1 MYSRTRSEPPDFTV
15 STVHRVCSKAGL
27 VTAPLSGE
35 VEGLDAD
42 TPAVLL
48 HSYQV
53 DLAVVTDA
61 PALMPTFRLMG
72 PPSQCSRFGVCECC
86 TADLAIQRSLI
97 AIM

>member
-61 PALMPTFRLMG
+61 PALMPTFRLCRLL
-72 PPSQCSRFGVCECC
+72 PSLGQPFP
-86 TADLAIQRSLI
+86 AQDAIR
-97 AIM
+97 A